1 MVFGLKKSYVLKIES
16 TNIDIFTNTR
26 QITLAK
32 ECLPIIDDNGNLNPE
47 WKEYKYAGRWS
58 KLLVQSNGDIDL
70 VTDMSNDCFPIPNI
84 LLDMIKDGIVTK

>member
-1 MVFGLKKSYVLKIES
+1 MKVKQDYLNKE
-16 TNIDIFTNTR
+16 
-26 QITLAK
+26 TLCDK
-32 ECLPIIDDNGNLNPE
+32 YNFKYNPQ